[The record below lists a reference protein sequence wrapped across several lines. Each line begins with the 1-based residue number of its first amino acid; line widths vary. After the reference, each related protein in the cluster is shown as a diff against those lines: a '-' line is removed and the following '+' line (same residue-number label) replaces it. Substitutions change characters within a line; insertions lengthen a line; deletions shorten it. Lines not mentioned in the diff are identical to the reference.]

1 MTVNR
6 FHAHPDS
13 RLRECGDTILVH
25 QSAVEELARDL
36 CLVMSINPS
45 EDLLFA
51 CLHHDEAETILGDM
65 PATAKRRFPALA
77 AAYAKAELEILT
89 EMGYTWSLTR
99 QDADILKLCD
109 MLDAYKVMLT
119 FAPDLA
125 SQEGWQHDLA
135 EMRKIAERLGGKA
148 MAWLL
153 GETHE

>member
-6 FHAHPDS
+6 WHAHPDY
-13 RLRECGDTILVH
+13 RLRTCGDNIREH
-25 QSAVEELARDL
+25 QASVEELARDL
-36 CLVMSINPS
+36 CLRMGIKPS
-45 EDLLFA
+45 DDLLFA
-51 CLHHDEAETILGDM
+51 ARHHDDAEEVLGDM

-99 QDADILKLCD
+99 QEADILKLCD

-135 EMRKIAERLGGKA
+135 EMRKIAERLGRKA
-148 MAWLL
+148 MAWV
-153 GETHE
+153 EEEAQ